1 MGWVVI
7 VSEGP
12 VGTTVYASEQAAEA
26 EARRLAAEVDED
38 TWVAIADQDAST
50 TRVIKVGADD

>member
-1 MGWVVI
+1 MGWLVI
-7 VSEGP
+7 ASEGRA
-12 VGTTVYASEQAAEA
+12 GTTVYATERDAEA

-38 TWVAIADQDAST
+38 TWVAIAEQESST

>member
-7 VSEGP
+7 VSEGRA
-12 VGTTVYASEQAAEA
+12 GTAVYETERDAEA

-38 TWVAIADQDAST
+38 TWVAIAQQESST

>member
-7 VSEGP
+7 VSEGAL
-12 VGTTVYASEQAAEA
+12 GTTVYASEQDAEA
-26 EARRLAAEVDED
+26 EALRLAAEVDED
-38 TWVAIADQDAST
+38 TWFAIADQVAST